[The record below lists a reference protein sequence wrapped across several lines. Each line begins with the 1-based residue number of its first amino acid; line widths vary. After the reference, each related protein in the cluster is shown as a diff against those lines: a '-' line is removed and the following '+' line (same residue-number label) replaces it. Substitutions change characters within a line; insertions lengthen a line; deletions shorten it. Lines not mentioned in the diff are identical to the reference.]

1 MTLAPEAAGDR
12 RGRRILAVWTRALDG
27 VESVGRVKT
36 ARAVRESLAPL
47 GTITAAR
54 LEAVVEGASARGIA
68 AAAWAL
74 AGGLLRG
81 RPMPLQCALFADGGP
96 DAEQALREAA
106 ACDVVY
112 ADGIRALP
120 WLRRL
125 RQLRPDVEVVLDF
138 DDLMSRRCDELI
150 ENRLP
155 LSLGYL
161 ERAMPR
167 ALARIVTAPP
177 VARLLLGYERA
188 ALRHAEREALRLAD
202 RIVLVNRHE
211 AALLAA
217 DAEGMRPPARA
228 TVLAIPPPAPVATA
242 VPVPRPPWRAVFV
255 GTDGLVQNR
264 LTIDHL
270 LDLWQRERIALPLVI
285 YGRQKRPPREVP
297 GVTWAG
303 YVGDIAEAYAPGSI
317 LVSPC
322 FLRGGIKTKILEGFA
337 HGTPVVGNA
346 ASFEGMDLD
355 GYPLCFEGEDALLGF
370 LADPSR
376 HLGAMVEAVRL
387 GAAHLEREHHAE
399 RFRQR
404 WAAAILGAKEESD
417 AVGAASSRPPHQ
429 QRRAPALAMR

>member
-1 MTLAPEAAGDR
+1 MTAAPDTTGSR
-12 RGRRILAVWTRALDG
+12 RRRCILAVWTRALDG

-36 ARAVRESLAPL
+36 ARAVRETLAPL
-47 GTITAAR
+47 GTVTAAR
-54 LEAVVEGASARGIA
+54 LEAVVERASMRSIA
-68 AAAWAL
+68 AAARAL

-81 RPMPLQCALFADGGP
+81 RPMPLQCVLFADGGP
-96 DAEQALREAA
+96 GAEQALRDAA

-125 RQLRPDVEVVLDF
+125 RQIRPDVEVVLDF

-150 ENRLP
+150 EHRLP

-167 ALARIVTAPP
+167 AFARIVTAPP

-217 DAEGMRPPARA
+217 DAEAMQPPARA
-228 TVLAIPPPAPVATA
+228 TVLAIPPPAPVAAA

-270 LDLWQRERIALPLVI
+270 LELWHRERIAIPLVI

-303 YVGDIAEAYAPGSI
+303 YVRDIAEAYTPGSI

-337 HGTPVVGNA
+337 HGTPVVGNT
-346 ASFEGMDLD
+346 ASFEGMDFD
-355 GYPLCFEGEDALLGF
+355 GYPLRFDSDAALLGF

-376 HLGAMVEAVRL
+376 HLGAMVEAVRR
-387 GAAHLEREHHAE
+387 GAAHLEHEHRAE

-404 WAAAILGAKEESD
+404 WAAAILGAAGQTATGD
-417 AVGAASSRPPHQ
+417 GAVPPSNQ
-429 QRRAPALAMR
+429 QRARALALH